1 MKDEAYLKL
10 VKLGEYRFPAYFD
23 NDMKKYGKKLIS
35 ELVQAEMLAVA
46 DLDLLY
52 DYITNVFMLNKVNA
66 EILKATD
73 TADLKRLQT
82 VRNGISNNM
91 MKQSNMLGLNIKA
104 RSSGSS
110 KVKERQ
116 DYDSDYDFDNL
127 EITDDWDDNL

>member
-1 MKDEAYLKL
+1 MKYESYLKL
-10 VKLGEYRFPAYFD
+10 VKVGEYRFPTYFD

-35 ELVQAEMLAVA
+35 ELVQAQMLAVA
-46 DLDLLY
+46 DLDLVY

-82 VRNGISNNM
+82 VMNGISNNM

-104 RSSGSS
+104 RSSGFS

>member
-10 VKLGEYRFPAYFD
+10 VKIGEYRFPSYFD
-23 NDMKKYGKKLIS
+23 SDMKKYGKKLIT
-35 ELVQAEMLAVA
+35 ELVQAEMLAVT
-46 DLDLLY
+46 DLDMLF

-104 RSSGSS
+104 RSSGFS

-116 DYDSDYDFDNL
+116 DLDYNYDFDNL

>member
-10 VKLGEYRFPAYFD
+10 VKLGEYRFPTYFD
-23 NDMKKYGKKLIS
+23 SDMKKYGKKLIG
-35 ELVQAEMLAVA
+35 ELIQAEMLAVA
-46 DLDLLY
+46 DLDLVF

-82 VRNGISNNM
+82 VRNGLSNNM

-104 RSSGSS
+104 RSSGFS

-116 DYDSDYDFDNL
+116 DLDYDSDNV
-127 EITDDWDDNL
+127 EITDNWDYDL

>member
-10 VKLGEYRFPAYFD
+10 VKIGEYRFPSYFD
-23 NDMKKYGKKLIS
+23 SDMKKYGKKLIS
-35 ELVQAEMLAVA
+35 ELIQAEMLAVA
-46 DLDLLY
+46 DLDLLF
-52 DYITNVFMLNKVNA
+52 DYITNVFMLNKVNE

-104 RSSGSS
+104 RSNGFS

-116 DYDSDYDFDNL
+116 DYDYYENV
-127 EITDDWDDNL
+127 EITDDWDDSL

>member
-10 VKLGEYRFPAYFD
+10 VKLGEYRFPSYFD
-23 NDMKKYGKKLIS
+23 NEMKKYGKKLIS